1 MRRRRSVSLLIWI
14 RRLLVI
20 ALLAFL
26 ALLAWGYG
34 RSHPEDVPW
43 TPLKLGQPVGL
54 FTGRKVAALHGNGC
68 RALLADAGISFT
80 PVPPLREGNEC
91 GFDDAVRLQ
100 AAGSAD
106 VAFHPAGVETS
117 CRLAAGLALW
127 EWNVVQPAALARFGK
142 RVVEI
147 DHFGSYN
154 CRRMYGRA
162 GQPWSEHAR
171 ANAIDVAGFRLED
184 GRRISVAADWRDAGA
199 KGRFLHQVRD
209 GGCRLF
215 ATVLSPDYNAAH
227 HDHLHLD
234 EAGRGAWGWRACH

>member
-1 MRRRRSVSLLIWI
+1 MRRRASPLFRWV
-14 RRLLVI
+14 RRLVVL

-26 ALLAWGYG
+26 ALLGWGYG
-34 RSHPEDVPW
+34 RDHPEDVPW
-43 TPLKLGQPVGL
+43 TPLNLSQPVGL
-54 FTGRKVAALHGNGC
+54 FTGRKLAATHGSAC
-68 RALLADAGISFT
+68 RTLLADGGISFT
-80 PVPPLREGNEC
+80 PMPPQRDGQEC
-91 GFDDAVRLQ
+91 GMDDAVRLLPDG
-100 AAGSAD
+100 AAD
-106 VAFHPAGVETS
+106 IAFHPAGLGMS

-127 EWNVVQPAALARFGK
+127 EWHVVQPAALARFGK

-162 GQPWSEHAR
+162 SEPWSEHAR
-171 ANAIDVAGFRLED
+171 ANALDVAGFRLED
-184 GRRISVAADWRDAGA
+184 GRRISVAADWTDKGA

-234 EAGRGAWGWRACH
+234 EAGRGAWGWRACR